1 MIVNGRNVK
10 VHANIGTRSYYSTT
24 RDEFTLTDD
33 HNDIFDLYQALVDK
47 YGGKKTP
54 YEVKYTVAGE
64 EKTFTNFAYEF
75 NTREYPEVKVVD
87 GEEVFPNC
95 QFINQYGNNPAV
107 KKPKYLI
114 LSGIHGTERKAV
126 YSTYKFIR
134 DVLRGHNVPPA
145 FREGVTISVMPVGDP
160 EAFDAFTRY
169 NQNGYTYT
177 KEDGKEVTV
186 SGVDINR
193 NFGYDWQHGI
203 GTDAFDKSKKFSC
216 GKFAESEKETKAIV
230 AWMKDNT
237 DADLFIDYHNSS
249 AMHEKVAIMG
259 LPENDT
265 SYTLRKIAMRGVD
278 RVIPFWRDVL
288 QYHSVV
294 ESEWVTDIDKDGDK
308 IEMLPVIY
316 SYTATPSG
324 GGMAFGYA
332 HGVLSIPSLAVE
344 TPSYYGSYYEWMDDR
359 KYNQPEAIAMGAEA
373 LGNILIE
380 FYNSEVKKMKNFRV
394 ETGSYF
400 PDETINGTT
409 TITLSIPQNAK
420 AFEFYADGL
429 TMEKL
434 YAIGETGTEAEKA
447 GKFITSAIGTFFTQH
462 TKCVTGYDQQNKEK
476 QYGVKS
482 AINHIQNIG
491 SVYGWDIN
499 PGTTS
504 FTRNQ
509 DGSISFSAY
518 GILKGNYHWVAYCWD

>member
-1 MIVNGRNVK
+1 MIVNGRYVNVN
-10 VHANIGTRSYYSTT
+10 ANIGTRSYYSTT

-33 HNDIFDLYQALVDK
+33 HNDILDLYDALVDK

-87 GEEVFPNC
+87 GETVFPNC
-95 QFINQYGNNPAV
+95 QFINLYGNDPAF

-134 DVLRGHNVPPA
+134 DVLRGHNVPTA

-160 EAFDAFTRY
+160 EAFNAFTRY

-193 NFGYDWQHGI
+193 NFDYDWQHGI
-203 GTDAFDKSKKFSC
+203 GTDAFDKSKKFSL
-216 GKFAESEKETKAIV
+216 GKFAESEKETQAIA

-294 ESEWVTDIDKDGDK
+294 ESEWITDIDKDGDK

-359 KYNQPEAIAMGAEA
+359 KFNQPEAIAMGAEA

-380 FYNSEVKKMKNFRV
+380 FYSKNCEVNTVDAEANKKLDLLLDAMDKGFRV
-394 ETGSYF
+394 ETGCFVVENDILAANKPEYS
-400 PDETINGTT
+400 IQVLGGNGSVNVSTFYDNKGNASA
-409 TITLSIPQNAK
+409 ITLKFPLSNMK
-420 AFEFYADGL
+420 AFEFYASNSL
-429 TMEKL
+429 ETEKSL
-434 YAIGETGTEAEKA
+434 
-447 GKFITSAIGTFFTQH
+447 
-462 TKCVTGYDQQNKEK
+462 
-476 QYGVKS
+476 
-482 AINHIQNIG
+482 IN
-491 SVYGWDIN
+491 VD
-499 PGTTS
+499 
-504 FTRNQ
+504 
-509 DGSISFSAY
+509 
-518 GILKGNYHWVAYCWD
+518 